1 MRYCSRKMGL
11 PQVVTRFQ
19 PHGSRHCSKAL
30 TIEMNVAAYSTMVK
44 SEQTS
49 TLETDIHSDKRR
61 SLVAI
66 GWVTAMEAMQKFV
79 HEQNVAHYRQH
90 LAGNGL
96 DDETDEATRKT
107 LLHLLA
113 EEETKLAVALKSKK
127 IA

>member
-1 MRYCSRKMGL
+1 
-11 PQVVTRFQ
+11 
-19 PHGSRHCSKAL
+19 
-30 TIEMNVAAYSTMVK
+30 MNVAAYSTMVK

-66 GWVTAMEAMQKFV
+66 GWVTAMEAMEKFI
-79 HEQNVAHYRQH
+79 HEQNTARYRQH